1 MTKSAQKEPSM
12 DEILSSIR
20 QIIAADDAAAAAPRR
35 PSVQPSVAPQPRA
48 VAASREPDYA
58 DMLEDREP
66 LALSPAQMI
75 NRPQPTSGAPFASF
89 DAMLDTAVDDD
100 ERDFVET
107 GLVDPDDIA
116 FAEDEDDDTPAMA
129 PPPRRYYPTE
139 PMASFA
145 PEPELAAA
153 PVEAPP
159 PAPLPHEQMSADLTD
174 QLIEPVTQAAVRGS
188 MHKLNGLAIG
198 TPGITIESMVRDM
211 LRPMLKQWL
220 DENLP
225 AVVERLVEK
234 EIARVSR
241 GE

>member
-35 PSVQPSVAPQPRA
+35 TALQPAAVQPRA
-48 VAASREPDYA
+48 TSLSREQDYA
-58 DMLEDREP
+58 DVLEDREP
-66 LALSPAQMI
+66 LALSPSQMI
-75 NRPQPTSGAPFASF
+75 NRPQPATGAGLSNF
-89 DAMLDTAVDDD
+89 DAMLDTAVDDR
-100 ERDFVET
+100 EREFVET

-116 FAEDEDDDTPAMA
+116 FADDEDDEAPAMA

-139 PMASFA
+139 PMADFSA
-145 PEPELAAA
+145 DPEQPAAA
-153 PVEAPP
+153 PVEPVVT
-159 PAPLPHEQMSADLTD
+159 PLPHAQMSADLAD

-188 MHKLNGLAIG
+188 MNKLNGLSMG

-225 AVVERLVEK
+225 AVVERMVEK
-234 EIARVSR
+234 EIARISR